1 MNTITTKDGT
11 QIYYKDWGAGQ
22 PVVFSHGWPLSS
34 DSWEAQMLFLASN
47 GYRCIAHDHRGHG
60 RSSQPWNGNEMNT
73 YADDLAT
80 LMDTLNLKNAVL
92 IGFSAGGGE
101 VARYIGR
108 HGTKRVAKAALISA
122 ITPLMLKTAANPGGL
137 PVEVFDGIRA
147 NSIADPD
154 SVRVSS
160 HAQWR
165 VCYYLKKGQTDKAR
179 EIADFAGEVYSVA
192 GLTAKGVF
200 MEATTNYDG
209 AFEWLAKI
217 EEHYNEPGPLMAFC
231 SRYKAQTGDSRFDS
245 ELQKRLKAL
254 FQKGM
259 ENISMNDFH
268 AEPTDG
274 VAINGQ
280 NDLVRSFGLRRGD
293 VIVAVGGIR
302 THTFAQYSY
311 IRDLQPSPKLNLIVW
326 QDNTYHEI
334 KASPPNRRFGVNF
347 GDYNPN

>member
-1 MNTITTKDGT
+1 
-11 QIYYKDWGAGQ
+11 
-22 PVVFSHGWPLSS
+22 
-34 DSWEAQMLFLASN
+34 MLFLASN
-47 GYRCIAHDHRGHG
+47 GYRCIAHDRRGHG

-92 IGFSAGGGE
+92 IGFSAGDGE

-108 HGTKRVAKAALISA
+108 HGTKRLAKAALVSA
-122 ITPLMLKTAANPGGL
+122 VPPLMLKTAANPGGL

-160 HAQWR
+160 HAQWQ

-179 EIADFAGEVYSVA
+179 EIADFAGEVYSIA

-217 EEHYNEPGPLMAFC
+217 EERYNEPSPLMAFC

-254 FQKGM
+254 FPKGM
-259 ENISMNDFH
+259 ENVSMNDFH

-302 THTFAQYSY
+302 THTFAQYPY
-311 IRDLQPSPKLNLIVW
+311 IRDLQPSPELNLIVW
-326 QDNTYHEI
+326 QDNAYHEI

-347 GDYNPN
+347 GDYNPNRIGSGDSQMALSQKMGYSGAQDTMFPLSAARRG